1 MLIRRRRSPRPSRP
15 PSFSWRT
22 LAFEVFVIVLGVTL
36 ALGANEL
43 RQRYLDRQQVEAA
56 TASIAAELQF
66 NCERLTQTQTYHEQV
81 IAELDSLRVAQTV
94 DDTDGMATMQE
105 LPTWNGYNPAF
116 ITSAAYETAQATGA
130 LELMPYEQALGLG
143 RYYTF
148 VELYQ
153 ETIRQSV
160 GAVLRAGEPTVTQ
173 IEATVQITN
182 ELQRTLAPQSCQ
194 AAAQL
199 GATTTVE
206 EPTESAS
213 DSTTGAS

>member
-66 NCERLTQTQTYHEQV
+66 NCERLTQTQTYHDQV
-81 IAELDSLRVAQTV
+81 IAELDSLRAARSV
-94 DDTDGMATMQE
+94 DDADGMATMQE

-194 AAAQL
+194 GAEQL
-199 GATTTVE
+199 GAE
-206 EPTESAS
+206 GEPTESAS
-213 DSTTGAS
+213 DAPAPSS